1 MNQKRNPPAGD
12 SYERYIS
19 YRSQS
24 SGDSYERYIAQSRS
38 GQYRDTAQPVYHREL
53 TREVRRKNALLY
65 LVLVAAVLVV
75 IFSLAF
81 LIRSVTD
88 NRAYDKYMNAAQVST
103 LGGDYDSAL
112 ASLRK
117 AASIDMSDEC
127 LLMIAQ
133 CYESLGNYDRA
144 IEALRYMTSS
154 DSAISSKIASIEQ
167 KQRLKATEGTVTI
180 GGVMHSITET
190 SLVMDN
196 QSAGNEILPEIA
208 QLYALNNLSLAGNGI
223 SDITPLSV
231 LGGLTTLNLSGN
243 SISSVSAL
251 AGLTAL
257 RTLYLDNNPITDLSP
272 LYSLTSLTALSIKGV
287 SITDSELKALS
298 SALPNCAINGANAKE
313 EEQAITLGGATFAA
327 NVATLDLSG
336 RGITDISA
344 LSRCENLNSLNLS
357 NNYISDITP
366 LMDIPGLQY
375 LYLSGNN
382 ITDLRPLMGL
392 TGIKA
397 LDVSS
402 NFISSTVSLGS
413 NTSLLEL
420 NLANNSISN
429 FTGIAKL
436 KNLTALNLSGTGF
449 SDADTGNF
457 YYLTKLINLNLENN
471 SGLTGEGYDA
481 LRAIIPACN
490 ISHSDLVYSI
500 FAGGSTTVTTDTLV
514 LDMSGQ
520 GLSDLSFL
528 MQLRDLQTV
537 NLSNNAITNIYY
549 FQYTESWRTLSY
561 LDLSRNFISDI
572 FPVTSLRNLTTLNL
586 SDNQI
591 SDITPLYAMTNLREL
606 YLGGNPLTDE
616 QIFELN
622 AALPNC
628 FIVFR

>member
-1 MNQKRNPPAGD
+1 MNRQNRPSAEDSYGRYIAYRTEAAGD
-12 SYERYIS
+12 SYERYL
-19 YRSQS
+19 
-24 SGDSYERYIAQSRS
+24 AQSGS
-38 GQYRDTAQPVYHREL
+38 GQHRAAAQPVYHREL
-53 TREVRRKNALLY
+53 TREARHKNLMLY
-65 LVLVAAVLVV
+65 LLLVVSVLVV

-81 LIRSVTD
+81 LIRSAAD
-88 NRAYDKYMNAAQVST
+88 SKAYSRYMNAAQVST
-103 LGGDYDSAL
+103 LNGDYDSAL

-167 KQRLKATEGTVTI
+167 KQKLKATEGTVMI
-180 GGVMHSITET
+180 RGVMHSITET
-190 SLVMDN
+190 GLVLDN
-196 QSAGNEILPEIA
+196 ASAGNEALPEIA
-208 QLYALNNLSLAGNGI
+208 QLYALSNLSLAGNGI
-223 SDITPLSV
+223 SDISPLSS

-243 SISSVSAL
+243 NIADISAL
-251 AGLTAL
+251 SGLTAL
-257 RTLYLDNNPITDLSP
+257 RTLYLDNNPVTDLSP
-272 LYSLTSLTALSIKGV
+272 LYSLTSLTTLSIKGI

-298 SALPNCAINGANAKE
+298 SALPNCAINGASARE
-313 EEQAITLGGATFAA
+313 EEQMIALGGTTFYST
-327 NVATLDLSG
+327 VTTLDLSG
-336 RGITDISA
+336 RGITDISS
-344 LSRCENLNSLNLS
+344 LSGCVNLTSLNLS
-357 NNYISDITP
+357 NNCISDITP

-375 LYLSGNN
+375 LYLSGNS

-402 NFISSTVSLGS
+402 NSVSSTVSLGS

-420 NLANNSISN
+420 NLANNRISN
-429 FTGIAKL
+429 FTGLAKL

-449 SDADTGNF
+449 SDADTQNF
-457 YYLTKLINLNLENN
+457 YYLTKLVNLNLENN

-481 LRAIIPACN
+481 LRSIIPACN

-500 FAGGSTTVTTDTLV
+500 FAGGTTTVTTDTLV

-528 MQLRDLQTV
+528 MQLRNLQTV

-549 FQYTESWRTLSY
+549 FQYTESWRTITY
-561 LDLSRNFISDI
+561 LDLSNNFISDLAA
-572 FPVTSLRNLTTLNL
+572 VTNLRNLTTLNL

-591 SDITPLYAMTNLREL
+591 TDITPLYAMSNLREL
-606 YLGGNPLTDE
+606 YLGGNPLTDD
-616 QIFELN
+616 QIYALN